1 MNAVFRV
8 DASVVLGTGHVV
20 RCLTLANALRD
31 RGVEASFV
39 CRLHDGHA
47 CDLVTQ
53 AGFEVECLPL
63 TARYGA
69 AAGAVEEIV
78 LLGAS
83 WQRDAEE
90 TFAAIGGGE
99 ISRDLLVVDHYAI
112 DERWE
117 RIVRPLFRR
126 VLVIDDLADRK
137 HVCDLLLDQS
147 LHDNPKARYSGL
159 VDPTTR
165 LFIGPRYA
173 LLRPEFEFITP
184 TLRNGG
190 LRQILVYLGGTDP
203 TNETTKILRAL
214 QSLEPVW
221 LKATV
226 VLGRN
231 ERNALA
237 VRRTAAGMPNVEV
250 LSGTNEMARLMAAA
264 DLGIGTCGGAAWERC
279 ALGLPS
285 LVVVNAENQRD
296 DARILQ
302 QMGAIRHLGDASG
315 TTTAAWRDEIRALC
329 DDPSALAVMSRA
341 SAMVLRNRTASMQQF
356 IAALFG

>member
-53 AGFEVECLPL
+53 AGFAVEYLRL
-63 TARYGA
+63 SAHYGP
-69 AAGAVEEIV
+69 AAGAVDEIR

-83 WQRDAEE
+83 WKQDAEE

-99 ISRDLLVVDHYAI
+99 VSRDLLVVDHYAI

-126 VLVIDDLADRK
+126 VLVIDDLADRN
-137 HVCDLLLDQS
+137 HTCDLLLDQS
-147 LHDNPKARYSGL
+147 LHDHPAARYSGL
-159 VDPTTR
+159 VDLSTR

-173 LLRPEFEFITP
+173 LLRPEFERVTAP
-184 TLRNGG
+184 LRNCG
-190 LRQILVYLGGTDP
+190 LRHILVYLGGTDP
-203 TNETTKILRAL
+203 TNETTKILQAL
-214 QSLEPVW
+214 HSLEPVG
-221 LKATV
+221 LKVTV

-237 VRRTAAGMPNVEV
+237 VRRAAAGLPDIEI
-250 LSGTNEMARLMAAA
+250 LSGTNEMAHLMAAA

-302 QMGAIRHLGDASG
+302 QMGAIRYLGDAST
-315 TTTAAWRDEIRALC
+315 TTTARWGDEIRALR
-329 DDPSALAVMSRA
+329 DNPSALAEMSRA
-341 SAMVLRNRTASMQQF
+341 STGVMRNRTASMQQF
-356 IAALFG
+356 IAALIG